1 MNWWIAGTHLL
12 KDLFSGNAAVHE
24 PDPIGLAILALDFFK
39 KVSQRGF
46 VGGIAAEHFVSQR
59 QAFRS
64 DDQCDDDLHAVGA
77 LITAVAK
84 AALVILGKGRI
95 AFEIGAGQIVKQ
107 HVKFRAKQC
116 PHLWCKNSKSSA
128 L

>member
-1 MNWWIAGTHLL
+1 MRRNPACGMT
-12 KDLFSGNAAVHE
+12 AVHE
-24 PDPIGLAILALDFFK
+24 PDPIGLAVLTLDFFK

-64 DDQCDDDLHAVGA
+64 DDQCYDYLYAVGA

-84 AALVILGKGRI
+84 PALVTFGKGRI
-95 AFEIGAGQIVKQ
+95 AFKIGAGQIVKQ

-116 PHLWCKNSKSSA
+116 RPSLCKNPKSST
-128 L
+128 